1 MSVINL
7 VLTGGPCAGKST
19 GLSRIEQELTNRGY
33 KVYVVAETATEVIMG
48 GIKPSEIPWLEFQ
61 KSIFEI
67 QTIKE
72 KVFRERASEYSKD
85 HNVDSVII
93 YDRGLLDAKAFM
105 SDKDYNTLLKVEKCK
120 EIEVKDSYDGVFHL
134 KTAADGAEE
143 FYTLENNGAR
153 SETPEQARDVD
164 KKIIKAWTGHPHLRI
179 IDNSTNFREKIDR
192 LMAEIYGLLGE
203 PIPVEIERKYLIKM
217 PNIEKLFEK
226 YSMTKVNIIQTYL
239 NSSEDVERRV
249 RQRGLDGVYSYYYT
263 EKRGKGLSRVE
274 VEKKI
279 SKEEYLD
286 YLMDADTKLHQIR
299 KDRYCFVYENSYI
312 ELDIYPFWSD
322 YAIVE
327 VELTSENDIVTL
339 PSDFEVIR
347 EVTED
352 NNFKNKNLAKNYNIN
367 LI

>member
-1 MSVINL
+1 MSVTKI

-19 GLSRIEQELTNRGY
+19 GLSRIEQELTDRGY
-33 KVYVVAETATEVIMG
+33 KVFVVSETATEVITG
-48 GIKPSEIPWLEFQ
+48 GIKPSEMLLLDFQ
-61 KSIFEI
+61 TCIFDI
-67 QTIKE
+67 QRVKE
-72 KVFRERASEYSKD
+72 DIFISAAKKFNEKTG
-85 HNVDSVII
+85 VDCVILF
-93 YDRGLLDAKAFM
+93 DRGLIDAKSFM
-105 SDKDYNTLLKVEKCK
+105 TQDEFDELLLLELEN
-120 EIEVKDSYDGVFHL
+120 EISVRDSYDGVFHL

-143 FYTLENNGAR
+143 FYTLSNNTAR
-153 SETPEQARDVD
+153 SETPEQARKID
-164 KKIIKAWTGHPHLRI
+164 KACIAAWTGHPHLRI
-179 IDNSTNFREKIDR
+179 IDNSTNFKGKMDK
-192 LMAEIYGLLGE
+192 LMSEIYALLGE
-203 PIPVEIERKYLIKM
+203 PIPTEIERKYLIKM
-217 PNIEKLFEK
+217 PNIEELGRK
-226 YSMTKVNIIQTYL
+226 YPMTKVNIIQTYL
-239 NSSEDVERRV
+239 NSSDDVERRV

-327 VELTSENDIVTL
+327 IELTSENEKISL
-339 PSDFEVIR
+339 PLDFEIIK

-352 NNFKNKNLAKNYNIN
+352 NQFKNKSLAKNTNI
-367 LI
+367 LE